1 MSRYATPEALKA
13 ALEARLRRRAQQTG
27 REVNRLRMRLIMDR
41 YAARLAAELGP
52 AVVLKGGVAL
62 ELRLEAARAT
72 KDLDIHLMGTSRD
85 TLGRLQAAGRRDLGE
100 YLQFEVQPDPRHPT
114 IDAEGMQ
121 YEGLRFRVQA
131 RLAGKVYGAPFG
143 VDAAFAEPL
152 AGQPDVIEGSDLLSF
167 AGIPP
172 TPLRVYPIETHIAE
186 KLHAYTLPRTRP
198 NSRVKD
204 LPDLALLASIRPL
217 LGSTVRDAITRTF
230 AHRDTHEVP
239 KQLPEPPAEWEQVYA
254 RLARRDHLLWPDL
267 STLSTAVR
275 AFLGPLLAGASGT
288 WSPDSWDWEDE

>member
-85 TLGRLQAAGRRDLGE
+85 TLGPLQAAGRRDLGE

-152 AGQPDVIEGSDLLSF
+152 AGEPHADEQRGGRFGHDVDDAATG
-167 AGIPP
+167 
-172 TPLRVYPIETHIAE
+172 R
-186 KLHAYTLPRTRP
+186 R
-198 NSRVKD
+198 
-204 LPDLALLASIRPL
+204 DLALDVDEVAQRE
-217 LGSTVRDAITRTF
+217 DAR
-230 AHRDTHEVP
+230 
-239 KQLPEPPAEWEQVYA
+239 
-254 RLARRDHLLWPDL
+254 
-267 STLSTAVR
+267 
-275 AFLGPLLAGASGT
+275 
-288 WSPDSWDWEDE
+288 